1 MKKIIAILLALAV
14 VSMAFAQTVSISN
27 ELSTDPTITINGGT
41 TYWGFDSAFLTDKV
55 TGEAITAD
63 GRAKVKG
70 VVKFQIE
77 TLTPL
82 QNESILSFKPRWSW
96 NSLANDKDS
105 NNRSG
110 VAAILKPVDWLE
122 IGIGNLGEVGYDK
135 GAGQNLDWSEWS
147 TWYAWGF
154 GNIPGVVGQWQRL
167 SSLVYD
173 GVHVVYT
180 GVPNLWVGAGL
191 SSAYN
196 GYDNGLGGNAERY
209 NNRVVMAKK
218 GLFHGFSFGA
228 GYGNDLFGVGA
239 IYKGN
244 FGAQAQQRGWNS
256 WAPGTPVDTLTFG
269 QYTESNQLDK
279 AYQDH
284 TIYADFTFKGLQE
297 AKIGTT
303 LDANVGFYTAKASQ
317 VKGAD
322 QITSFL
328 FNVGTNLNFRNG
340 ISDDISVAIGYSKVG
355 GTTSKVL
362 PFHVRNTIKYSV
374 SSDAN
379 FSFVLG
385 YCQAG
390 LQAKKSKTAADNF
403 GATNLNGVHTTVTT
417 VGNTST
423 RVDNAYVATP
433 TSGTYGWLVYAHP
446 AFSFNMGASKF
457 SIGVKTIVWG
467 DIVPHAKSGWEW
479 GWTGLR
485 GQEAKIIFPLSWTY
499 TF

>member
-27 ELSTDPTITINGGT
+27 ELSTDPYITINGGA

-55 TGEAITAD
+55 TGEAVTAD

-70 VVKFQIE
+70 VVKFQLE
-77 TLTPL
+77 TLTPD
-82 QNESILSFKPRWSW
+82 QSSSILSFKPRWSW
-96 NSLANDKDS
+96 NSNANDH
-105 NNRSG
+105 NGNRRAG
-110 VAAILKPVDWLE
+110 AAAILKPIDSLE
-122 IGIGNLGEVGYDK
+122 IGIGNLGFVGYDK
-135 GAGQNLDWSEWS
+135 GAGPNLDWSEWS

-173 GVHVVYT
+173 GVHVVWT

-196 GYDNGLGGNAERY
+196 GYDNGLGDNAQQA

-218 GLFHGFSFGA
+218 GLFHGISFGA

-244 FGAQAQQRGWNS
+244 FGAQVQR
-256 WAPGTPVDTLTFG
+256 AF
-269 QYTESNQLDK
+269 TEASQLDK
-279 AYQDH
+279 SYMDH

-303 LDANVGFYTAKASQ
+303 LYANVGFYTAKASQ
-317 VKGAD
+317 VKKAD
-322 QITSFL
+322 GGTGDAITSFL

-340 ISDDISVAIGYSKVG
+340 ISNDISVAVGYSKVG
-355 GTTSKVL
+355 GTKSQVL

-390 LQAKKSKTAADNF
+390 LSDKKKTVAAANF
-403 GATNLNGVHTTVTT
+403 GAGNLNGVTGHI
-417 VGNTST
+417 
-423 RVDNAYVATP
+423 AATP
-433 TSGTYGWLVYAHP
+433 TNGPYGWLVYAYP
-446 AFSFNMGASKF
+446 SFSFNMGASSF
-457 SIGVKTIVWG
+457 NMGVKSIVWG
-467 DIVPHAKSGWEW
+467 DVVPHAKSGWEW
-479 GWTGLR
+479 SWTGLR
-485 GQEAKIIFPLSWTY
+485 GQEAKIIFPISWTY
-499 TF
+499 NF

>member
-27 ELSTDPTITINGGT
+27 TLSTDPTITINGGT
-41 TYWGFDSAFLTDKV
+41 TYWGFDSAFLTDEVK
-55 TGEAITAD
+55 GEAITAD

-77 TLTPL
+77 TLTPS
-82 QNESILSFKPRWSW
+82 QDSSILSFKPRWSW
-96 NSLANDKDS
+96 NSDAADKDG
-105 NNRSG
+105 NKRSG
-110 VAAILKPVDWLE
+110 AAAILKPIDSLE
-122 IGIGNLGEVGYDK
+122 IGIGNLGLVGYDK

-154 GNIPGVVGQWQRL
+154 ANVPGVVGQWQRL

-173 GVHVVYT
+173 GVHVVWT

-196 GYDNGLGGNAERY
+196 GYDNGLGDNAEKV
-209 NNRVVMAKK
+209 NNRVVMLKK
-218 GLFHGFSFGA
+218 GLFHGISVGA

-244 FGAQAQQRGWNS
+244 FGAQAQFQN
-256 WAPGTPVDTLTFG
+256 PTGTNIIG
-269 QYTESNQLDK
+269 QFTEANQLDK
-279 AYQDH
+279 SYMDH

-303 LDANVGFYTAKASQ
+303 LYANVGFYTAKKSNVRNNAQ
-317 VKGAD
+317 T
-322 QITSFL
+322 TSFL

-340 ISDDISVAIGYSKVG
+340 ISDDISVAVGYSKVG
-355 GTTSKVL
+355 GVSSKVL

-385 YCQAG
+385 YTQAA
-390 LQAKKSKTAADNF
+390 LSAKKSKTAADNF
-403 GATNLNGVHTTVTT
+403 GAGNLNTVHTTVAT

-423 RVDNAYVATP
+423 RVDNAAIAP
-433 TSGTYGWLVYAHP
+433 TVNGGYGWLVYAHP
-446 AFSFNMGASKF
+446 AFSFNMGSSSF
-457 SIGVKTIVWG
+457 SLGMKTTVRG

-479 GWTGLR
+479 AWTGLR
-485 GQEAKIIFPLSWTY
+485 GQEAQIIFPLSWTY
-499 TF
+499 NF

>member
-27 ELSTDPTITINGGT
+27 TLSTDPAITINGGT
-41 TYWGFDSAFLTDKV
+41 TYWGFDSAFLTDEVK
-55 TGEAITAD
+55 GEAITAD

-70 VVKFQIE
+70 VVKFQID
-77 TLTPL
+77 TLTPD
-82 QNESILSFKPRWSW
+82 QKSEILSFKPRWSW
-96 NSLANDKDS
+96 NSGAVDK
-105 NNRSG
+105 NGNKRSG
-110 VAAILKPVDWLE
+110 AAAILKPIDSLE
-122 IGIGNLGEVGYDK
+122 IGIGNLGLVGYDK
-135 GAGQNLDWSEWS
+135 GAGPNLDWSEWS

-154 GNIPGVVGQWQRL
+154 AAVPGVVGQWQRL

-173 GVHVVYT
+173 GVHVVWT

-196 GYDNGLGGNAERY
+196 GYDNGLGDNAEKI
-209 NNRVVMAKK
+209 NNRVVMLKK
-218 GLFHGFSFGA
+218 GLFHGISVGA

-244 FGAQAQQRGWNS
+244 FGAQAQEQDRDPN
-256 WAPGTPVDTLTFG
+256 TL
-269 QYTESNQLDK
+269 QLQSNIVGGFTQASELDK

-284 TIYADFTFKGLQE
+284 TIYANFTFKGLQE

-303 LDANVGFYTAKASQ
+303 IYADVGFYTAKKSNVRNNAQ
-317 VKGAD
+317 T
-322 QITSFL
+322 TSFL

-340 ISDDISVAIGYSKVG
+340 ISDDISVAVGYSKIG
-355 GTTSKVL
+355 GVTSKVL
-362 PFHVRNTIKYSV
+362 PFHIRNTIKYSV

-390 LQAKKSKTAADNF
+390 LSKKKSATAADNF
-403 GATNLNGVHTTVTT
+403 GATNLNGVHTKLANA
-417 VGNTST
+417 GNVYTFT
-423 RVDNAYVATP
+423 DNAAVSP
-433 TSGTYGWLVYAHP
+433 TTNGGYGWLVYAYP
-446 AFSFNMGASKF
+446 SFSWNMGASSF
-457 SIGVKTIVWG
+457 NLGIKTTVRG

-479 GWTGLR
+479 AWTGLR
-485 GQEAKIIFPLSWTY
+485 GREAWVCFPLSWTY
-499 TF
+499 NF